1 MSKIEVEILDKHKNY
16 LQYYKPNDL
25 YWGIGIENEMYLEM
39 SIPLKVDK
47 RFFFTKNA
55 KRERYSLNYF
65 ESYKPH
71 TYDIYVNKLNLKDS
85 IPLLVN
91 AHSFLKTDINNEHS
105 TTYDTNPEP
114 NPKYSGKTLYDFII
128 EKDPYFK
135 DEYMKS
141 FIFDGDTIEFVSQN
155 FYKSTIDFAIAELDQ
170 NKKIFINK
178 LKKIFKDNK
187 IFQEYGEIDF
197 CKINH
202 PFVSFMTN
210 LNNCSIF
217 NNMTYHFNFTLPTKL
232 NDKGL
237 IEDYEL
243 FIKKHKNAIHLIQ
256 WVEPL
261 LLAIFGS
268 GDILSSVNNKL
279 SNTSQRC
286 AKSRYISIGTYDT
299 DKMTP
304 GKILQIESDNNHL
317 SNIKYWWFNKYY
329 ENSDYTK
336 EKKIGVDIN
345 FHKHKNHGI
354 EVRIFDYFDP
364 SKLYDVLKFFVLL
377 LDFSLDNN
385 IESPV
390 KDIDWNNFV
399 CDVLKNRNTVFNEQI
414 KQKYENLFKLKT
426 RHNTINKIYEKI
438 YKKLLRRYENN
449 GICYNK
455 MIDKSHECQ
464 CKIC

>member
-16 LQYYKPNDL
+16 LKYYKPNDL

-39 SIPLKVDK
+39 SIPLKIDK
-47 RFFFTKNA
+47 RFFYTKNA

-71 TYDIYVNKLNLKDS
+71 TYDIYVNKLDLKDK
-85 IPLLVN
+85 IPILVN

-105 TTYDTNPEP
+105 TTYTTNPEH
-114 NPKYSGKTLYDFII
+114 NLKYSGKTLYDFII

-155 FYKSTIDFAIAELDQ
+155 FYKTTIDCAIAELDQ
-170 NKKIFINK
+170 NKKNFINK

-237 IEDYEL
+237 IEDNEL

-261 LLAIFGS
+261 LLAIYGS

-299 DKMTP
+299 DKMAP

-317 SNIKYWWFNKYY
+317 SNLKYWWFNKYY
-329 ENSDYTK
+329 ENSDYSI

-399 CDVLKNRNTVFNEQI
+399 CDVLRNRNTILNEEI
-414 KQKYENLFKLKT
+414 KQKYENLFNLKT
-426 RHNTINKIYEKI
+426 RHNTIQKLYEKV

-449 GICYNK
+449 GVCYNK
-455 MIDKSHECQ
+455 MIDRSHDCQ